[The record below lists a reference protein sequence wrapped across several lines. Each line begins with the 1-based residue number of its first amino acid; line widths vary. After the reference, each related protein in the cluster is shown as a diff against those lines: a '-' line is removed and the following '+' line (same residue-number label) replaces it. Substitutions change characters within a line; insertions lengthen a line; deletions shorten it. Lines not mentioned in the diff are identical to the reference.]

1 MAFEATIRRGGV
13 GVEASVRAFNAG
25 FEAAASGNAPLAPTE
40 RPFDPQ
46 ARDASVQ
53 SLVAPIDDALSIVSR
68 PIVSAGVVRLADYQN
83 ENYAKLYLNR
93 LAPVVEIEKARPG
106 KPDELLTE
114 VARNLALAM
123 AYEDTVRVAE
133 LKIRASRFE
142 RVRSEVIVKPGQLL
156 DIVEYMHPRTQE
168 IAETLPA
175 PLGRF
180 ILNTGW
186 VRGIVDAFTKKGRK
200 VKTSSI
206 RGFMLLY
213 MVASMK
219 PLRSRTLR
227 WADEQARQ
235 TAWLAKVVEIAR
247 EDYALAVEA
256 AHLIG
261 LVKGYGDTHERGREK
276 YEALMALIPTLR
288 ERGNAAVELAG
299 LRKAAMM
306 DESGERLK
314 KALAAFA

>member
-1 MAFEATIRRGGV
+1 
-13 GVEASVRAFNAG
+13 
-25 FEAAASGNAPLAPTE
+25 
-40 RPFDPQ
+40 
-46 ARDASVQ
+46 
-53 SLVAPIDDALSIVSR
+53 
-68 PIVSAGVVRLADYQN
+68 
-83 ENYAKLYLNR
+83 
-93 LAPVVEIEKARPG
+93 
-106 KPDELLTE
+106 
-114 VARNLALAM
+114 
-123 AYEDTVRVAE
+123 

-142 RVRSEVIVKPGQLL
+142 RVRNEVIVKPGQLL

-180 ILNTGW
+180 ILNNRP
-186 VRGIVDAFTKKGRK
+186 VRGLIDRMTSKGRK

-213 MVASMK
+213 IVASMK

-235 TAWLAKVVEIAR
+235 TDWLARVVEIAR
-247 EDYALAVEA
+247 EDYALAVEV

-261 LVKGYGDTHERGREK
+261 LVKGYGDTQERGREK
-276 YEALMALIPTLR
+276 YQTLMALILKLR
-288 ERGNAAVELAG
+288 ERSNAAVELAG

-306 DESGERLK
+306 DESGEKLK
-314 KALAAFA
+314 KALAAIN